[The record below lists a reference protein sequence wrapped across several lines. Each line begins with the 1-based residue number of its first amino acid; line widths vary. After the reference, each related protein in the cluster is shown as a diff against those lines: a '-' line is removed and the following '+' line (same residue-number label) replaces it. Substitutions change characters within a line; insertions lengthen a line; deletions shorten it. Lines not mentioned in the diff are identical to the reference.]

1 MADDLE
7 VSLRPVVLKP
17 LEGGANPF
25 SGFSKGAGFGIKAK
39 KASTAATVDDTVVKP
54 DSERVKYA
62 RDFLMLF
69 MERYTKCPVEVQQ
82 LGMPEIVI
90 SEDFE
95 RDQQRQVLQKVA
107 EELDDRDWRTRDAV
121 AALVAPAAAKPAEN
135 ANWEQRSQKEPQ
147 QSQQSS
153 SVEPSSEPTPVPA
166 TPSAIDQLPAP
177 KIVKAS
183 DVGLQAY
190 KPGAQLA
197 PEERAMR
204 TIKGILNKLTPEKFE
219 RLLAQLLEVILTA
232 DILQQTIALVF
243 ENAVEQPTYCAM
255 YADLCLRLSKEL
267 PTFPPPQGSNRSIG
281 FRQILLNTCQ
291 DEFEGTEAARQA
303 LTSITEPHTREV
315 AERNVKKRTLGN
327 MRLLSELYKQDMVKD
342 WIMTQCME
350 TLLTAPKGRLPTE
363 DNVEAACEMI
373 TTAGARLAKS
383 EKAETRSKLDS
394 VLKQLEKLG
403 SERSVPSRIRF
414 IIRDILDQRKANW
427 VARREVFTAKKLD
440 EIRGQAEAELGMI
453 SSTLTSVLPS
463 LPSHQRLGGG
473 LLDGDVPLLPPLR
486 SGGGPGVGMAGRA
499 GGEADSMAALF
510 PPLRSQAAV
519 GPGSTGAA
527 PGAAIKSVFLGE
539 YQEVQPSPALAP
551 PPQAQAQPAAQTAQ
565 PEVAAAAAGKPSKAA
580 ATPGAP
586 LSDEELE
593 RKTGSL
599 LQEYLSTLDK
609 AEALQCVKDLGSKA
623 WMLSLVKQ
631 TLQLV
636 LDSMKEKEQTVLLE
650 LLLHLAQ
657 QGEISGEHLQEALT
671 AYTECLEDVTI
682 DFPKAPQLL
691 GQCAGMA
698 VAAGVLGCDSLPAML
713 VGETSVIQKRDFA
726 AAAFK
731 AVKTAKGGDAGLA
744 EFCRAA
750 GLSAASFL
758 SADPVVDPDAPS
770 VTAWLKATG
779 LECVPE

>member
-1 MADDLE
+1 MH
-7 VSLRPVVLKP
+7 
-17 LEGGANPF
+17 
-25 SGFSKGAGFGIKAK
+25 
-39 KASTAATVDDTVVKP
+39 ASTAATVDDTVVKP

-95 RDQQRQVLQKVA
+95 RDQQRQVLQ
-107 EELDDRDWRTRDAV
+107 
-121 AALVAPAAAKPAEN
+121 
-135 ANWEQRSQKEPQ
+135 
-147 QSQQSS
+147 
-153 SVEPSSEPTPVPA
+153 
-166 TPSAIDQLPAP
+166 PAP

-486 SGGGPGVGMAGRA
+486 SGGGP
-499 GGEADSMAALF
+499 
-510 PPLRSQAAV
+510 
-519 GPGSTGAA
+519 
-527 PGAAIKSVFLGE
+527 
-539 YQEVQPSPALAP
+539 
-551 PPQAQAQPAAQTAQ
+551 
-565 PEVAAAAAGKPSKAA
+565 EVAAAAAGKPSKPA

-698 VAAGVLGCDSLPAML
+698 VAAGVLGWDSLPA
-713 VGETSVIQKRDFA
+713 
-726 AAAFK
+726 
-731 AVKTAKGGDAGLA
+731 
-744 EFCRAA
+744 
-750 GLSAASFL
+750 
-758 SADPVVDPDAPS
+758 
-770 VTAWLKATG
+770 
-779 LECVPE
+779 

>member
-1 MADDLE
+1 
-7 VSLRPVVLKP
+7 
-17 LEGGANPF
+17 
-25 SGFSKGAGFGIKAK
+25 
-39 KASTAATVDDTVVKP
+39 
-54 DSERVKYA
+54 
-62 RDFLMLF
+62 
-69 MERYTKCPVEVQQ
+69 
-82 LGMPEIVI
+82 
-90 SEDFE
+90 
-95 RDQQRQVLQKVA
+95 
-107 EELDDRDWRTRDAV
+107 
-121 AALVAPAAAKPAEN
+121 
-135 ANWEQRSQKEPQ
+135 
-147 QSQQSS
+147 
-153 SVEPSSEPTPVPA
+153 
-166 TPSAIDQLPAP
+166 
-177 KIVKAS
+177 
-183 DVGLQAY
+183 
-190 KPGAQLA
+190 
-197 PEERAMR
+197 
-204 TIKGILNKLTPEKFE
+204 
-219 RLLAQLLEVILTA
+219 
-232 DILQQTIALVF
+232 
-243 ENAVEQPTYCAM
+243 
-255 YADLCLRLSKEL
+255 
-267 PTFPPPQGSNRSIG
+267 
-281 FRQILLNTCQ
+281 
-291 DEFEGTEAARQA
+291 
-303 LTSITEPHTREV
+303 
-315 AERNVKKRTLGN
+315 
-327 MRLLSELYKQDMVKD
+327 
-342 WIMTQCME
+342 
-350 TLLTAPKGRLPTE
+350 
-363 DNVEAACEMI
+363 
-373 TTAGARLAKS
+373 
-383 EKAETRSKLDS
+383 
-394 VLKQLEKLG
+394 
-403 SERSVPSRIRF
+403 
-414 IIRDILDQRKANW
+414 
-427 VARREVFTAKKLD
+427 
-440 EIRGQAEAELGMI
+440 
-453 SSTLTSVLPS
+453 
-463 LPSHQRLGGG
+463 
-473 LLDGDVPLLPPLR
+473 
-486 SGGGPGVGMAGRA
+486 
-499 GGEADSMAALF
+499 MAALF

-539 YQEVQPSPALAP
+539 YQEVQASPALAP

-565 PEVAAAAAGKPSKAA
+565 PEVAAAAAGKPSKPA